1 MMKLLSRLVALFVL
15 AAAFGG
21 SSVAIA
27 FDETHLQKLKKLN
40 ACEEC
45 DLSVANLKRI
55 DMWVSNLNRANLD
68 GANLSKANLSK
79 TNLSQT
85 DLTGANVTGANL
97 TNAIL
102 SMVNLTWADLTG
114 ANLAGANVEGT
125 IFCNTTM
132 PDGTNNNSGC

>member
-45 DLSVANLKRI
+45 DLSGANLKRI
-55 DMWVSNLNRANLD
+55 DLWGANLK
-68 GANLSKANLSK
+68 GANLS
-79 TNLSQT
+79 
-85 DLTGANVTGANL
+85 
-97 TNAIL
+97 NATL
-102 SMVNLTWADLTG
+102 KRASLWHADLTG
-114 ANLAGANVEGT
+114 ANIEGANMRGAR
-125 IFCNTTM
+125 FCQTKMPWGLDNTH
-132 PDGTNNNSGC
+132 C

>member
-45 DLSVANLKRI
+45 DLSGANLKRI
-55 DMWVSNLNRANLD
+55 DLW
-68 GANLSKANLSK
+68 GANLKGA
-79 TNLSQT
+79 
-85 DLTGANVTGANL
+85 DLRWTTLMEADFTGANIEGAD
-97 TNAIL
+97 
-102 SMVNLTWADLTG
+102 MRG
-114 ANLAGANVEGT
+114 AK
-125 IFCNTTM
+125 FCETKM
-132 PDGTNNNSGC
+132 PWGLDNDDC